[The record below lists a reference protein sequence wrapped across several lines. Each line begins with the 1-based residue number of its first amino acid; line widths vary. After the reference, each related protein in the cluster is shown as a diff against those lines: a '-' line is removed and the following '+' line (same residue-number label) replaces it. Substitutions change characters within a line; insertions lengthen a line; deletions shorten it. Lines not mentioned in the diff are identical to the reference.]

1 MRVRFRSANGKWFIL
16 LSIVDEGHTKVN
28 DACVVGDALGTDIEH
43 DVPWFDVSMNEP
55 LTMYFREIR
64 EKISHDVWYGKQ
76 RDIVKNIR

>member
-1 MRVRFRSANGKWFIL
+1 MVLPAANQSWPGCVLSSLNWRSDCVDACKVPFRQWQVVHS

-55 LTMYFREIR
+55 
-64 EKISHDVWYGKQ
+64 
-76 RDIVKNIR
+76 